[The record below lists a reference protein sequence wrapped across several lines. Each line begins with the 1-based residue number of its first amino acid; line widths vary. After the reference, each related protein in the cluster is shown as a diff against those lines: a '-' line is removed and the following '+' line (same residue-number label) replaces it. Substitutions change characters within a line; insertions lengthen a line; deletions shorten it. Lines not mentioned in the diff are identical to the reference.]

1 MSVRKREWKTAKG
14 EQREAWVVDYV
25 DQNGQRHIK
34 TFERKK
40 DADRYA
46 GKVSVEVVN
55 GLHTAD
61 SASITVA
68 EAGELFLQAPRNL
81 ERSTVDQYRQHLQ
94 YHINPYLGRRKLSEL
109 SAPIVSDFE
118 TKLLRGHSLPGD
130 DPRSR
135 ALTRKIMTTLSS
147 VLTHAQR
154 NGKVSRNV
162 VRDLGALRSSD
173 EDRSERR
180 QRGKLKVGV
189 DIPMPQEIKAI
200 VGALAGKWRPLLLTA
215 IFTGLRASELRG
227 LAWTEVDL
235 GKRKI
240 HVRQRADRYNKIG
253 RPKSA
258 AGDRTVPLPPI
269 VANTLCE
276 WKLTC
281 PKSELNLVFPTGTG
295 NVEALQNIVTRGLIP
310 AQLAAGVVTED
321 GRAKYT
327 GMHALRHFYV
337 SWCINRKADGG
348 LDLPAKIVQERL
360 GHSSITMT
368 LDRYGHLFPSDD
380 HASELEAAERVLL
393 A

>member
-14 EQREAWVVDYV
+14 EHREAWVVDYV
-25 DQNGQRHIK
+25 DQNGHRHIK
-34 TFERKK
+34 TFDRKK

-68 EAGELFLQAPRNL
+68 EAGKLFLQAPRNL
-81 ERSTVDQYRQHLQ
+81 ERSTVDQYRQHMQ

-109 SAPIVSDFE
+109 SVPVVSEFE
-118 TKLLRGHSLPGD
+118 TKLLRGESLVA
-130 DPRSR
+130 PRST
-135 ALTRKIMTTLSS
+135 ALTRKVMTTLSS
-147 VLTHAQR
+147 VLTYAQR

-162 VRDLGALRSSD
+162 VRDLGALRSSG
-173 EDRSERR
+173 EDHSERR
-180 QRGKLKVGV
+180 QKGKLKVGV
-189 DIPMPQEIKAI
+189 DIPTPQEIKAI
-200 VGALAGKWRPLLLTA
+200 VGALNGKWRPLLLTA
-215 IFTGLRASELRG
+215 IFTGLRVSELRG
-227 LAWTEVDL
+227 LAWTEIDFD
-235 GKRKI
+235 KRNI

-258 AGDRTVPLPPI
+258 AGDRTVPLSPI
-269 VANTLCE
+269 VANTLRE
-276 WKLTC
+276 WKLVC
-281 PKSELNLVFPTGTG
+281 PKSKINIVFPTGTG
-295 NVEALQNIVTRGLIP
+295 KVEALQNIVTRGLIP
-310 AQLAAGVVTED
+310 AQLAAGVVTES

-337 SWCINRKADGG
+337 SWCINRKTDGG
-348 LDLPAKIVQERL
+348 LELPAKIVQERL

-368 LDRYGHLFPSDD
+368 LDRYGHLFPSDN